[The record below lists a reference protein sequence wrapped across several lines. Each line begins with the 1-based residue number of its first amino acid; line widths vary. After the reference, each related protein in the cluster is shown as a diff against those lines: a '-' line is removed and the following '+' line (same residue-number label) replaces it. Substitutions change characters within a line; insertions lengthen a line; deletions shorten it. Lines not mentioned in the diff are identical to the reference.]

1 MYRYLFLIVVCLAG
15 TKGMGQ
21 NFRAD
26 SLLQKIATEPAEQSV
41 HFQELFREYERLSE
55 TELLQYLKKTIQVI
69 DSRNSEAASKCSAFQ
84 TLGSFFW
91 TKNLYA
97 EALQLY
103 DKAISIAVSSGI
115 PDEAGITNIEM
126 AFRFMESKMYPQAL
140 ECVYKANLYFVA
152 AENKMREADAH
163 SLGATIGFRAQNFAI
178 AVEEV
183 EKSLAIYRSLDPS
196 QFTPNDSL
204 EFMSTLNTCG
214 LAYAGMRNEEKAMAC
229 YAEAEIFASRLKNKF
244 WTGLINGNK
253 AEIYS
258 ARGELDKAISSLEI
272 DLHHSLEFQQWS
284 SAIGSSILLTD
295 LRIRKGQWT
304 KATRNLTQAE
314 ELIRLHG
321 TTRNQH
327 SRYYECKSKLLEHEG
342 NITDAYRALQRHE
355 ELRDSLEAEQQSS
368 GLMRIKTAHDIQKKQ
383 REIELLT
390 AENKIREQQVA
401 YRNIIVGAAAITILL
416 LFMLAYMIFR
426 NYQMKKKDNEL
437 LLSRNNEIKSINEEL
452 RTYADTLASQ
462 NQTIQKMNEDLELRV
477 KKRTHELE
485 EINSELDMFLYRAS
499 HDIRRPITTLLGLS
513 NLANVTLKDTSAV
526 QMFDKVTETAWH
538 MDRMLHKLQM
548 VYALNRPLGTGT
560 PIGLKDAIR
569 NVLDKF
575 SAEMKKIG
583 MDYVLAVPDAV
594 SLAGDESLYSIIF
607 QNLIENAIMFRKS
620 DELEKPHLWFE
631 VISLEDQVMV
641 KIRDNGIGIENN
653 YIEKIFDLHFR
664 GTALS
669 RGNGLGLYLVKKALL
684 LLKGRIEVVS
694 EYGVGSNFIIYF
706 PQPSYS

>member
-1 MYRYLFLIVVCLAG
+1 
-15 TKGMGQ
+15 
-21 NFRAD
+21 
-26 SLLQKIATEPAEQSV
+26 
-41 HFQELFREYERLSE
+41 
-55 TELLQYLKKTIQVI
+55 
-69 DSRNSEAASKCSAFQ
+69 
-84 TLGSFFW
+84 
-91 TKNLYA
+91 
-97 EALQLY
+97 
-103 DKAISIAVSSGI
+103 
-115 PDEAGITNIEM
+115 
-126 AFRFMESKMYPQAL
+126 
-140 ECVYKANLYFVA
+140 
-152 AENKMREADAH
+152 
-163 SLGATIGFRAQNFAI
+163 
-178 AVEEV
+178 
-183 EKSLAIYRSLDPS
+183 
-196 QFTPNDSL
+196 
-204 EFMSTLNTCG
+204 
-214 LAYAGMRNEEKAMAC
+214 
-229 YAEAEIFASRLKNKF
+229 
-244 WTGLINGNK
+244 
-253 AEIYS
+253 
-258 ARGELDKAISSLEI
+258 
-272 DLHHSLEFQQWS
+272 
-284 SAIGSSILLTD
+284 
-295 LRIRKGQWT
+295 
-304 KATRNLTQAE
+304 
-314 ELIRLHG
+314 
-321 TTRNQH
+321 
-327 SRYYECKSKLLEHEG
+327 
-342 NITDAYRALQRHE
+342 
-355 ELRDSLEAEQQSS
+355 
-368 GLMRIKTAHDIQKKQ
+368 
-383 REIELLT
+383 
-390 AENKIREQQVA
+390 
-401 YRNIIVGAAAITILL
+401 
-416 LFMLAYMIFR
+416 MIFR

-583 MDYVLAVPDAV
+583 MDYVLAVPDAI

-607 QNLIENAIMFRKS
+607 QNLIENAIIFRKS

-631 VISLEDQVMV
+631 VVSLEDQVMV

-706 PQPSYS
+706 PQPSHS